1 MKVRFLTPAEIK
13 MFEASAYYEMQAT
26 DLGSNFLDI
35 IEEATNEIKENP
47 RAWRKF
53 TKRYGEELCA
63 GSRILFCI
71 VSTQMRSLLWQ
82 LCIRGKNRITGST
95 VYRCYSRLLPT

>member
-1 MKVRFLTPAEIK
+1 MKVRFLTPAEIE

-47 RAWRKF
+47 RAWPEIYQEIR
-53 TKRYGEELCA
+53 
-63 GSRILFCI
+63 RII
-71 VSTQMRSLLWQ
+71 VRRFPYSILY
-82 LCIRGKNRITGST
+82 RIHADKIII
-95 VYRCYSRLLPT
+95 VAIMHQKQKPNYWIDRL